1 MAQNP
6 KEARRPLLSGE
17 GGCCVRNQNLAGWGG
32 CPSRREDGR
41 RGGQLVTCRR
51 IDQVKWETMRIY
63 TDINK

>member
-17 GGCCVRNQNLAGWGG
+17 GGCSVRNQNLAWWGG

-51 IDQVKWETMRIY
+51 IDQIK
-63 TDINK
+63 